1 MAKTIFSAD
10 SQITPSWFNTIQNL
24 RFVGDPQNDGEYPL
38 IEPDDIQPGVFDNR
52 YLGVA
57 GGAVA
62 AKKTLAVSPEVLGGN
77 VATLGDL
84 NLALQTTVTNFSS
97 DGTLSLVQ
105 SGNSVQVKEN
115 TDTVVLELGGGYVL
129 VKGRSATPGTVGVFL
144 ATVSFPVSFLDTP
157 SLLQANLNFP
167 GRVNHMLEVNT
178 SSFSCVCVRSSTAKI
193 TDEVRYLAIGRVS

>member
-24 RFVGDPQNDGEYPL
+24 RFVEDPQNDGEYPL
-38 IEPDDIQPGVFDNR
+38 IEPEDIQPGVFDSR

-57 GGAVA
+57 GGAVS
-62 AKKTLAVSPEVLGGN
+62 AKKTLIVSPEVLGGN

-84 NLALQTTVTNFSS
+84 NLALQTTITNFSS

-129 VKGRSATPGTVGVFL
+129 VKGNSTTPGTVGAFL
-144 ATVSFPVSFLDTP
+144 ATVSFPISFLETP
-157 SLLQANLNFP
+157 FILQANLNFS
-167 GRVNHMLEVNT
+167 GRVNHLLEINT
-178 SSFSCVCVRSSTAKI
+178 SSFSCVCVRSGTAKI